1 MKTLVISAVVFIFSI
16 SVFAGGQMGI
26 EDKDYNRVE
35 LNLLIGLSSD
45 NLGLRTSS
53 AQMLGD
59 ILSQKAVF
67 PLMSMLKDD
76 KHEEA
81 RIVAALALSK
91 IGSPVGMFAV
101 KQATRFDESER
112 VRKMCSNFYNAI
124 VSVSYA
130 DLLIIATN

>member
-1 MKTLVISAVVFIFSI
+1 
-16 SVFAGGQMGI
+16 
-26 EDKDYNRVE
+26 
-35 LNLLIGLSSD
+35 LNLLIGLSSE

-59 ILSQKAVF
+59 MLSQKAVF
-67 PLMSMLKDD
+67 PLMSMLKGDE
-76 KHEEA
+76 HEEA

-91 IGSPVGMFAV
+91 IGSPVGIFAV

-124 VSVSYA
+124 VSVSYD
-130 DLLIIATN
+130 DLLFIASN